1 MMRIDYSHRLTQD
14 DARERLKALGDY
26 LQNHHG
32 IAVSWSDADH
42 AKVTGRYLVVAI
54 EGTVSLENGLVVFEG
69 KDPGFLWR
77 AKAKDYLMGKLK
89 KYLDPAL
96 SLADLPRR

>member
-1 MMRIDYSHRLTQD
+1 MRIDYSHPLSQD

-32 IAVSWSDADH
+32 IGVSWSDPDH
-42 AKVTGRYLVVAI
+42 ARVTGKYLVVAI
-54 EGTVSLENGLVVFEG
+54 DGTVSLEKGTVVFEG

-77 AKAKDYLMGKLK
+77 GKAKDYLMGKLK
-89 KYLDPAL
+89 KYLDPSA
-96 SLADLPRR
+96 SLDSLPRR